1 MTRLGC
7 VAAWWPPWEL
17 RRPRGCLQH
26 PQNFAPVPG
35 GACQRAK
42 WATRL
47 PPWGPAGQ
55 PRKPATPVLEAGSPA
70 NPMLEAGSPGKTE
83 RRAAG
88 RGGRLDTAG
97 GRAQGPRGQRS
108 PALPGKAHEC
118 ILPSQV
124 KIISYPKINMLPKH
138 SCWCAKRRHRFWVP
152 TGPKAAPGSGAGSG
166 GPRGGFV
173 SSVCE
178 TSGKIYKEPL
188 GLDLGGGQGV
198 TISPLFPSI

>member
-26 PQNFAPVPG
+26 PQNFAPAPR

-55 PRKPATPVLEAGSPA
+55 PRKPANPV
-70 NPMLEAGSPGKTE
+70 LEAGSPGKTE

-88 RGGRLDTAG
+88 RGGRPDTAG

-138 SCWCAKRRHRFWVP
+138 SCWCAKRRHRFDRPEGRSWERGRAP
-152 TGPKAAPGSGAGSG
+152 AGPAGASSPRCARPPGRFTRSH
-166 GPRGGFV
+166 
-173 SSVCE
+173 
-178 TSGKIYKEPL
+178 
-188 GLDLGGGQGV
+188 LD
-198 TISPLFPSI
+198 